1 LLVALV
7 AVFILCIVPV
17 VGAFT
22 FLTPLLESYVSRS
35 IQEEIGLA
43 EAPEVDLRSEPS
55 PDALSKRFEDGRV
68 TLSDPE
74 LADGV
79 RPEELTV
86 DLAPFDLDVIGSVA
100 GGRARTEGPL
110 SGTLRAELPEEE
122 VAKIVSSATAAPVT
136 DVELEEGYLIVGSE
150 VEILGARFPVGVE
163 GRMVLQDGVLRFEP
177 GRVEALGEPV
187 PQQLARGLLGSKEFV
202 YPTDGLL
209 FGGEISG
216 VEVHRNRLVLTGEV
230 EDLPVG

>member
-1 LLVALV
+1 LLAALV

-17 VGAFT
+17 VGAFA

-68 TLSDPE
+68 TLTDPE

-79 RPEELTV
+79 RPEEVTV

-150 VEILGARFPVGVE
+150 VEILGARFPVGWRGEWCFRTACCVSSRGGWRPWGSRCRSSWRAGCLE
-163 GRMVLQDGVLRFEP
+163 VRSLFILLMGCFLGGRSP
-177 GRVEALGEPV
+177 GSRCTVIV
-187 PQQLARGLLGSKEFV
+187 
-202 YPTDGLL
+202 
-209 FGGEISG
+209 
-216 VEVHRNRLVLTGEV
+216 
-230 EDLPVG
+230 